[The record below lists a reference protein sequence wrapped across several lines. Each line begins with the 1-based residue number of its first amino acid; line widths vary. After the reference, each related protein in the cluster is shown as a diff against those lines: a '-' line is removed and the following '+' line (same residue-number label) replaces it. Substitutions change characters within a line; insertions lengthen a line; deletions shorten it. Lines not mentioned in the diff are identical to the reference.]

1 MKGKQVVTKAID
13 KVAFNAIY
21 KDKADGVYQTALHYS
36 GNNHAAEEIVQAVF
50 VKLYLNMDNVNE
62 KAIGSWLLT
71 TARNMAI
78 NCRRGLKREVLT
90 EDIECCEFEDVTD
103 AYNLEDDFIKKICA
117 DEYRDLAKK
126 IFTEL
131 YHFNPRWYEAVTIT
145 YFLEKPQK
153 EVAEIMGVKIE
164 VLHSI
169 LYRAKKWI
177 KKNYE
182 EQFEHLSEE

>member
-1 MKGKQVVTKAID
+1 MVTKAID
-13 KVAFNAIY
+13 KVAFDAIY
-21 KDKADGVYQTALHYS
+21 EDKVDGVYQTALRYC
-36 GNNHAAEEIVQAVF
+36 GNHHAAEEIVQAVF
-50 VKLYLNMDNVNE
+50 VKLYLNLDNINE

-71 TARNMAI
+71 TAKNMAL
-78 NCRRGLKREVLT
+78 NRGRGLKREILT
-90 EDIECCEFEDVTD
+90 EDFETYDGDITD
-103 AYNLEDDFIKKICA
+103 INNLEDVFIKKIC
-117 DEYRDLAKK
+117 DEEYKELAKK

-131 YHFNPRWYEAVTIT
+131 YHLNPRWYEAVTIT

-182 EQFEHLSEE
+182 EQFEHLCEE

>member
-1 MKGKQVVTKAID
+1 MVTKAID
-13 KVAFNAIY
+13 KVAFDAIY
-21 KDKADGVYQTALHYS
+21 EDKADGVYQTALHYS
-36 GNNHAAEEIVQAVF
+36 RNHHAAEEIVQAVF
-50 VKLYLNMDNVNE
+50 VKLYLNMDNINE

-78 NCRRGLKREVLT
+78 NWERDLKREVLT
-90 EDIECCEFEDVTD
+90 EDFECCTAEDITD
-103 AYNLEDDFIKKICA
+103 MNNLEDAFIKKIC
-117 DEYRDLAKK
+117 DEEYRELAKE

-131 YHFNPRWYEAVTIT
+131 YHLNPRWYEAVTIT
-145 YFLEKPQK
+145 YVLEKPQK

-182 EQFEHLSEE
+182 EQFEHLRKE